1 MRKIYLFLA
10 VLCCAFIATMPVKAA
25 DRVQKDGIYYCKS
38 YLDGK
43 NVGAVDYSFTCYPA
57 QATSNYS
64 YLSGN
69 IAIASAV
76 DGIGTIQMVRS
87 YAFSIMDANVNIT
100 LPNTIKEIQ
109 YGAFQNATGLLSIH
123 LNEGITKFGA
133 SVFQ

>member
-25 DRVQKDGIYYCKS
+25 DRVQKDGIYYS
-38 YLDGK
+38 SVYRDGEY
-43 NVGAVDYSFTCYPA
+43 VGAVDYSFTCYPA

-76 DGIGTIQMVRS
+76 DGIGTIKIVRA
-87 YAFSIMDANVNIT
+87 YAFYLMDANVNIT
-100 LPNTIKEIQ
+100 LPNTIKEISTS
-109 YGAFQNATGLLSIH
+109 AFMKATGL
-123 LNEGITKFGA
+123 
-133 SVFQ
+133 